1 MTDTDA
7 TYPVEEATGNP
18 DHPSFEAVWSLIQ
31 KRGQRSRRDQQD
43 AHFDELMADILDR
56 YEEETVRTVAHRI
69 LVEFHPFRTATVD
82 LGLQN
87 IDGVRIGT
95 IAVETLRERHDS
107 TETSVSF

>member
-18 DHPSFEAVWSLIQ
+18 SHPSFEEVWSLMR
-31 KRGQRSRRDQQD
+31 KRGQSSRSDQQD
-43 AHFDELMADILDR
+43 THFDELMTDVLNR
-56 YEEETVRTVAHRI
+56 YEEETIRAVAHRI

-82 LGLQN
+82 LSVQN

-95 IAVETLRERHDS
+95 IAVETLRELHDS
-107 TETSVSF
+107 TEASVSF